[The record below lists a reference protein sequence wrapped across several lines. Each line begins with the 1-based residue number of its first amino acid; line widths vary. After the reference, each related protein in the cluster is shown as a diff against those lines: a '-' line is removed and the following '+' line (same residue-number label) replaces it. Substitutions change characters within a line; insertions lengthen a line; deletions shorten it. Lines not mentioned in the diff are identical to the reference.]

1 MHHQEK
7 TIIPTIEIPQA
18 NRLDLIVKLVCDN
31 DHWPADSGRI
41 AKVLGYE
48 RRQGA
53 YYGTAGEILGFLT
66 KISGGWQLTERGQGF
81 RRLNNNQRND
91 LLISFVGQIPVVSL
105 VLKEVEAS
113 GSDGLIPEEL
123 SKKLA
128 KYTYL
133 DNSTSIRR
141 IQSIL
146 AWLLQLNLIC
156 KFSDMSRVWHRL
168 YAPQSSLL
176 NQ

>member
-1 MHHQEK
+1 MHHQDHPL
-7 TIIPTIEIPQA
+7 IPTIEIPQA

-31 DHWPADSGRI
+31 DHWPADSEII
-41 AKVLGYE
+41 AKVLGYG

-53 YYGTAGEILGFLT
+53 YYGTAGELLGFLT
-66 KISGGWQLTERGQGF
+66 KTSRGWQLTERGQGF
-81 RRLNNNQRND
+81 RILNKNHRND
-91 LLISFVGQIPVVSL
+91 LLVSFVVQIPVISL
-105 VLKEVEAS
+105 VLKEVEGA

-123 SKKLA
+123 SLTLT
-128 KYTYL
+128 KYTDL

-168 YAPQSSLL
+168 HAPQSSLID
-176 NQ
+176 